1 MTRAYNM
8 KFIVFFIS
16 ALFLAGILTIP
27 SSSAQ
32 DVIPSWIKNNAG
44 WWANDQ
50 ITENEFLR
58 GIEYLIKND
67 IIVISSIPSSE
78 KPEIHINFS
87 YTKLVPDWIKN
98 NVSLILESINQLPD
112 ILMIKKA

>member
-1 MTRAYNM
+1 M

-27 SSSAQ
+27 SSAAQ

-50 ITENEFLR
+50 ITENEFL
-58 GIEYLIKND
+58 
-67 IIVISSIPSSE
+67 
-78 KPEIHINFS
+78 
-87 YTKLVPDWIKN
+87 
-98 NVSLILESINQLPD
+98 
-112 ILMIKKA
+112 